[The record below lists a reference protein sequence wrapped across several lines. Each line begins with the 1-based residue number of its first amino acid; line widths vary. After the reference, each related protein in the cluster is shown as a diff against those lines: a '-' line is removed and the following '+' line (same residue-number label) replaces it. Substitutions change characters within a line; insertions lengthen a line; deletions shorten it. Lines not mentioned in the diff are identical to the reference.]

1 MPTQDQ
7 PASGTLHPPYFAGA
21 DVGASRT
28 KVAIIDAESNIAGY
42 CVERSGTDFTATAD
56 GCLTDAL
63 DMAGI
68 GKDRIERTISTGYG
82 RKNVSYAQD
91 QRTEISC
98 HGKGCFH
105 YFPFAITI
113 IDIGGQDN
121 KIIKLDDT
129 GRRTAFKM
137 NRKCAA
143 GTGAFLEEMSP
154 RLDIPLSEMNGLAA
168 ASTDMVKLGSFC
180 TVFSATEV
188 LENIRRG
195 KQVEDIVKGLFFSVI
210 SRITEMDA
218 FTEKVVM
225 TGGVV
230 AHNPYLVE
238 MTGQLINRPILVP
251 DLPQFTGALGAALYA
266 KETFGN

>member
-1 MPTQDQ
+1 MPTTQR
-7 PASGTLHPPYFAGA
+7 STSHHNGPPYFAGA

-28 KVAIIDAESNIAGY
+28 KVVLIDADGRTVGH

-56 GCLTDAL
+56 RCLTEAL
-63 DMAGI
+63 AMAGI
-68 GKDRIERTISTGYG
+68 GRDRIVRTISTGYG

-91 QRTEISC
+91 HRTEISC
-98 HGKGCFH
+98 HGKGCFNS
-105 YFPFAITI
+105 FPFAITI

-121 KIIKLDDT
+121 KIIKLDQT
-129 GRRTAFKM
+129 GKRTSFKM

-143 GTGAFLEEMSP
+143 GTGAFLEEMAP
-154 RLDIPLSEMNGLAA
+154 RLDIPLPAMNDLAA
-168 ASTDMVKLGSFC
+168 AATDMVKLGSFC

-195 KQVEDIVKGLFFSVI
+195 KRVEDIVKGLFFSVI
-210 SRITEMDA
+210 SRIKEMDA

-230 AHNPYLVE
+230 AHNPFLVE
-238 MTGQLINRPILVP
+238 MTRELIDRPILVP
-251 DLPQFTGALGAALYA
+251 ELPQFTGALGAALIA
-266 KETFGN
+266 RETYGH

>member
-1 MPTQDQ
+1 MT
-7 PASGTLHPPYFAGA
+7 YFAGT

-28 KVAIIDAESNIAGY
+28 KVAVVDTDGHMVGY
-42 CVERSGTDFTATAD
+42 CVNRSGTDFAATAD
-56 GCLTDAL
+56 RCLDKAL
-63 DMAGI
+63 TMAGI
-68 GKDRIERTISTGYG
+68 GKDRVSRTISTGYG

-91 QRTEISC
+91 HRTEISC

-121 KIIKLDDT
+121 KIIKIDQH

-154 RLDIPLSEMNGLAA
+154 RLDIPLSAMNGLAE

-195 KQVEDIVKGLFFSVI
+195 KRVEDIVKGLFFSVI

-230 AHNPYLVE
+230 AHNPYLVK
-238 MTGQLINRPILVP
+238 MTQELINRPILVP
-251 DLPQFTGALGAALYA
+251 ELPQFTGALGAALYA
-266 KETFGN
+266 RETYGN